1 MLNELSEKFNKEIE
15 NIKMVLE
22 NKKKDY
28 SEMKNTLQQ
37 VNSGLD
43 EVMISSEI
51 WKIRKQKTPNQN
63 REGKE

>member
-1 MLNELSEKFNKEIE
+1 M
-15 NIKMVLE
+15 
-22 NKKKDY
+22 KDAVTK
-28 SEMKNTLQQ
+28 MKNTLQQ